1 MLTSAII
8 TPANHLL
15 HSEKWACERLRVHAG
30 KTICIQVLP
39 LINLTLQI
47 NEYGALQSVDRLH
60 TIDTTLKFSPLQMPG
75 LLAQESAAF
84 DRIQIAGDENLAEA
98 LIIIGKYINWAAIL
112 AQDVSGVIG
121 DVAAHRLGR
130 SAEQLMRWQ
139 AGYFDRMTQI
149 VTEYLIEE
157 KDYLIKDATIF
168 RFSDEVQ
175 NLQHDTAQLEQRL
188 MQLMQ
193 HSMLASS

>member
-8 TPANHLL
+8 IPANHLL
-15 HSEKWACERLRVHAG
+15 RSEKWGCESLRIHAG
-30 KTICIQVLP
+30 KTICIQALP

-47 NEYGALQSVDRLH
+47 NENGELQSVDRLH
-60 TIDTTLKFSPLQMPG
+60 AIDTTMRFSPLQMPS
-75 LLAQESAAF
+75 LLAQEAAIF
-84 DRIQIAGDENLAEA
+84 DRIQIAGDKNLAEA
-98 LIIIGKYINWAAIL
+98 LIIIGKHINWAAIL

-139 AGYFDRMTQI
+139 AGYFDRMTRT

-157 KDYLIKDATIF
+157 KDYLIKDATIR

-175 NLQHDTAQLEQRL
+175 NLQHDTELLEQRL
-188 MQLMQ
+188 MQLLQ

>member
-8 TPANHLL
+8 APANHLL
-15 HSEKWACERLRVHAG
+15 RSEKWGCESLRVHAG
-30 KTICIQVLP
+30 RAICIQALP

-47 NEYGALQSVDRLH
+47 NEHGELQSVGRLH
-60 TIDTTLKFSPLQMPG
+60 AVDTTMRFSPLQVPS
-75 LLAQESAAF
+75 LLAQESRAF
-84 DRIQIAGDENLAEA
+84 DRIQIAGDEELAKA
-98 LIIIGKYINWAAIL
+98 LIVIGKNINWAAIL

-139 AGYFDRMTQI
+139 AGYFDRVTQT

-157 KDYLIKDATIF
+157 KDYLIKDVAI
-168 RFSDEVQ
+168 RKFSEEVQ

>member
-15 HSEKWACERLRVHAG
+15 RSEKWGCENLRVHAG
-30 KTICIQVLP
+30 RTICIQALP

-47 NEYGALQSVDRLH
+47 NEHGELQSVDRLH
-60 TIDTTLKFSPLQMPG
+60 AIDTTLRFSPMQMPS

-84 DRIQIAGDENLAEA
+84 DRIQIAGDENLAKI
-98 LIIIGKYINWAAIL
+98 LINIGKCVNWAAIL
-112 AQDVSGVIG
+112 AHDVSGVIG

-130 SAEQLMRWQ
+130 GAEQLMRWQ
-139 AGYFDRMTQI
+139 ARYFDRMTQT

-157 KDYLIKDATIF
+157 KDYLIKDVAIR
-168 RFSDEVQ
+168 RFSNEVQ
-175 NLQHDTAQLEQRL
+175 NLRHDTEQLEQRL

-193 HSMLASS
+193 HSMLT

>member
-15 HSEKWACERLRVHAG
+15 RSEKWGCESLRIHAG
-30 KTICIQVLP
+30 KTICIQALP

-47 NEYGALQSVDRLH
+47 NENGELQSVDRLH
-60 TIDTTLKFSPLQMPG
+60 AIDTTMRFSPLQMPS
-75 LLAQESAAF
+75 LLAQEAAIF
-84 DRIQIAGDENLAEA
+84 DRIQIAGDKNLAEA
-98 LIIIGKYINWAAIL
+98 LIIIGKHINWAAIL

-139 AGYFDRMTQI
+139 AGYFDRMTRT

-157 KDYLIKDATIF
+157 KDYLIKDATIR

-175 NLQHDTAQLEQRL
+175 NLQHDTELLEQRL
-188 MQLMQ
+188 MQLLQ